1 MEQTT
6 IRDSI
11 TITCFIVHRVYGF
24 CTNIKDPA
32 SSCFVS
38 GCIVYILRARFCAHR
53 HYSCIDT
60 VKKNDNFTRR
70 IRRTQGTCGH
80 LPSRRAVATAQ
91 CPHAPVTMHY
101 NTCGRCR
108 DALPGHYLCC
118 SSQDKCNAR
127 PSAQDGG
134 GHQSRRA
141 GGASLCRGTP
151 ALHRAMLGRQF
162 SCNVK
167 SKVIIE

>member
-1 MEQTT
+1 MSATSTSKVMCSFPLNFAQNAMLCTHHHGRCGGADELMSRRAPRPRYGPKQKM
-6 IRDSI
+6 II
-11 TITCFIVHRVYGF
+11 LQEGNHR
-24 CTNIKDPA
+24 A
-32 SSCFVS
+32 
-38 GCIVYILRARFCAHR
+38 
-53 HYSCIDT
+53 
-60 VKKNDNFTRR
+60 
-70 IRRTQGTCGH
+70 QGTCGH

-91 CPHAPVTMHY
+91 CTHAPVTMHY

-108 DALPGHYLCC
+108 DALPGRYLCC
-118 SSQDKCNAR
+118 SSEDKCNAR